1 MDGVLVDNSAIHCR
15 AFDIMTKRY
24 GVAFD
29 TSNMSYY
36 FGRGNEEIL
45 RGVLPA
51 EIVDRVGVPA
61 LAAEKEAIYREI
73 YAPSIRPVDG
83 LVELLT
89 ALKAAA
95 IPCAVGSSGP
105 TENVEFVL
113 SHCHIAEFFN
123 ARVDSSRVTRCKPD
137 PEIFLTAAADLGCK
151 PADCLVF
158 EDAVAGIM
166 AARSAG
172 MKVVAL
178 TTSFPKA
185 EIEAKVSPD
194 LIVKDFRELTVGR
207 LESL

>member
-95 IPCAVGSSGP
+95 IPCAVGSSARLVSLP
-105 TENVEFVL
+105 
-113 SHCHIAEFFN
+113 HCHY
-123 ARVDSSRVTRCKPD
+123 
-137 PEIFLTAAADLGCK
+137 
-151 PADCLVF
+151 
-158 EDAVAGIM
+158 
-166 AARSAG
+166 
-172 MKVVAL
+172 
-178 TTSFPKA
+178 
-185 EIEAKVSPD
+185 
-194 LIVKDFRELTVGR
+194 
-207 LESL
+207 